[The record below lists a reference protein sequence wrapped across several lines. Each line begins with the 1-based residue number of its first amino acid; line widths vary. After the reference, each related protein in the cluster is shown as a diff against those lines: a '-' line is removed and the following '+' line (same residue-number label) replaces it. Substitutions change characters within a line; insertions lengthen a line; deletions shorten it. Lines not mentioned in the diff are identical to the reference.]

1 LEICSVSRL
10 PKKKTD
16 TVHLKRTQT
25 HGVWDHTIAPAA
37 HIAPG
42 DTITVELQNAS
53 GGQLGADSTA
63 ADLATLDFS
72 GLNPVTGPI
81 FVEGAKPG
89 DALVVEILDLAVDT
103 WGWTANIP
111 GFGLLADRF
120 TEAAYRTSRVANGS
134 IDLFTGMPLP
144 SVPMIGTIGVAPA
157 EPGAFSVIPPT
168 RYGGNMDIRHVGAG
182 ATLYLPVG
190 VAGGLLSLGDA
201 HAAQGDGEV
210 CGTAIETT
218 ASATLRVSIDRDRHL
233 PAPMV
238 LTSERSQRTGRA
250 FATTGI
256 GPDLLT
262 AARDATSAMIAE
274 IVRRTTLSDIDAYLF
289 ASVAGDLKISEVVDV
304 PNWVV
309 SLHIDASLLS

>member
-1 LEICSVSRL
+1 MHPV
-10 PKKKTD
+10 
-16 TVHLKRTQT
+16 
-25 HGVWDHTIAPAA
+25 A

-53 GGQLGADSTA
+53 GGQLRADSTA
-63 ADLATLDFS
+63 ADLGTLEFS

-81 FVEGAKPG
+81 FVEGAQPG
-89 DALVVEILDLAVDT
+89 DALVVEILDLEVDM

-120 TEAAYRTSRVANGS
+120 TDAVYRTSRVANGS
-134 IDLFTGMPLP
+134 IDVFTGMRIP

-157 EPGAFSVIPPT
+157 EAGAFSVIPPT
-168 RYGGNMDIRHVGAG
+168 RNGGNMDIRHVGAG
-182 ATLYLPVG
+182 ATLYLPVAVPG
-190 VAGGLLSLGDA
+190 ALLSLGDA

-210 CGTAIETT
+210 CGTAIETM
-218 ASATLRVSIDRDRHL
+218 AAATLRVSLDRGRWL

-262 AARDATSAMIAE
+262 AARDATNAMIAE
-274 IVRRTTLSDIDAYLF
+274 IARRTTLSDIDAYLL

-309 SLHIDASLLS
+309 SLHIDAALLSS

>member
-1 LEICSVSRL
+1 M
-10 PKKKTD
+10 
-16 TVHLKRTQT
+16 HFLKRTQT
-25 HGVWDHTIAPAA
+25 HGVWDRSIAPVLRVAS
-37 HIAPG
+37 G
-42 DTITVELQNAS
+42 DTVTVELENAS
-53 GGQLGADSTA
+53 GGQLNAESGAA
-63 ADLATLDFS
+63 ALATLDFARI
-72 GLNPVTGPI
+72 NPVTGPI
-81 FVEGAKPG
+81 FVEGAQPG
-89 DALVVEILDLAVDT
+89 DALVVEILALEVDA

-120 TEAAYRTSRVANGS
+120 TEPALRSSRIANGS
-134 IDLFTGMPLP
+134 IELFTGMRMA

-157 EPGAFSVIPPT
+157 EAGAFSVVPPT

-182 ATLYLPVG
+182 AMLYLPVAVDG
-190 VAGGLLSLGDA
+190 ALLSLGDG

-218 ASATLRVSIDRDRHL
+218 ALATLRISLERDRHL
-233 PAPMV
+233 PAPML
-238 LTSERSQRTGRA
+238 LTDARSQRTGRA

-256 GPDLLT
+256 GPDLMA

-274 IVRRTTLSDIDAYLF
+274 IVRRTKLSEVDAYML

-309 SLHIDASLLS
+309 SLHLDVALLA